1 MSSTPS
7 LSASST
13 LSGPSTLSSLS
24 TLPTV
29 RLGFIPLVDAAVP
42 IAAAALGLDR
52 EAGLRLDLV
61 RDVSWSNIRDRLA
74 FRQFDAAHLL
84 GPMAVAS
91 QLGLG
96 SNPYPVIAPFSLG
109 LGGNA
114 VTLSMRLFEAM
125 REAADGA
132 ADGEDS
138 DAPAAHARALARVV
152 RRRAAAGEAPLTFA
166 MTYPFSSHNYEFRFW
181 MAEAGIDPDRDV
193 AMTVVP
199 PPLTVD
205 ALRSGAIDGFCV
217 NAPWNVSAVEAGVG
231 RIVAV
236 KADISPS
243 SPEKVLGV
251 RPDWWAENAE
261 LGAALL
267 RALRQAALWCD
278 GAENRAELASI
289 LARPE
294 HLGGDAASLASILA
308 GDLRVD
314 RDGTRR
320 NLPNYLTFHR
330 GEANRPRPSE
340 ALWVYSQMVR
350 WGQVPLGE
358 DLARRAASA
367 FRPDL
372 HDAVFGDAASG
383 DAASPDSRET
393 APAGELTPD
402 AITAYVEGFPIRR
415 HLGDGALPSSRD

>member
-1 MSSTPS
+1 MNSTPS
-7 LSASST
+7 LSAPST
-13 LSGPSTLSSLS
+13 LSGPATLSNLS

-52 EAGLRLDLV
+52 AAGLRLDLV

-125 REAADGA
+125 REAADGE
-132 ADGEDS
+132 DGEE
-138 DAPAAHARALARVV
+138 PAAHARALARVV
-152 RRRAAAGEAPLTFA
+152 RQRAAAGEAPLTFA

-217 NAPWNVSAVEAGVG
+217 NAPWNVGAVEAGVG

-278 GAENRAELASI
+278 GAENRVELASI

-358 DLARRAASA
+358 DMARRAAGA

-372 HDAVFGDAASG
+372 HDAAFEDAASG
-383 DAASPDSRET
+383 DSRET
-393 APAGELTPD
+393 APVGELTPD
-402 AITAYVEGFPIRR
+402 AIKAYVEGFPIRR
-415 HLGDGALPSSRD
+415 QLGDGAFAPSRD

>member
-7 LSASST
+7 
-13 LSGPSTLSSLS
+13 SL
-24 TLPTV
+24 PAV

-42 IAAAALGLDR
+42 IAAAALGLDHA
-52 EAGLRLDLV
+52 EGLRLDLV

-84 GPMAVAS
+84 GPMAIAS

-114 VTLSMRLFEAM
+114 VTLSLRLFEAM
-125 REAADGA
+125 REAAGE
-132 ADGEDS
+132 ADRDE
-138 DAPAAHARALARVV
+138 PAAHARALARVV
-152 RRRAAAGEAPLTFA
+152 RRRAAAGLPPLTFGV
-166 MTYPFSSHNYEFRFW
+166 TYPFSSHKYEFRFW

-193 AMTVVP
+193 AMTIVP

-236 KADISPS
+236 KADISLA

-251 RPDWWAENAE
+251 RPDWWAANAD

-267 RALRQAALWCD
+267 RALRRAALWCD
-278 GAENRAELASI
+278 QPENRAELASI

-294 HLGGDAASLASILA
+294 HLGGNPASLAAILA
-308 GDLRVD
+308 GDLAVSPE
-314 RDGTRR
+314 GTRR
-320 NLPNYLTFHR
+320 NLPNYLTFHG

-350 WGQVPLGE
+350 WGQVPLANE
-358 DLARRAASA
+358 FARRAASA

-372 HDAVFGDAASG
+372 YDAVFGD
-383 DAASPDSRET
+383 SRET
-393 APAGELTPD
+393 SSAGDLTPGTI
-402 AITAYVEGFPIRR
+402 AAYVDGFTIRR
-415 HLGDGALPSSRD
+415 RPDDNSSQDSPE

>member
-13 LSGPSTLSSLS
+13 LPGLSTLSNLS
-24 TLPTV
+24 TLPAV

-52 EAGLRLDLV
+52 AEGLRLDLV

-125 REAADGA
+125 QEA
-132 ADGEDS
+132 ADGED
-138 DAPAAHARALARVV
+138 DDEPAAHARALARVV
-152 RRRAAAGEAPLTFA
+152 RQRAAGGEPPLTFA

-217 NAPWNVSAVEAGVG
+217 NAPWNVGAVEAGVG

-236 KADISPS
+236 KADISLS

-251 RPDWWAENAE
+251 RPDWWAENGE

-294 HLGGDAASLASILA
+294 YLGGDAASLASILS

-314 RDGTRR
+314 RDGRR
-320 NLPNYLTFHR
+320 RSLPNYLTFHR
-330 GEANRPRPSE
+330 GAANRPRPSE

-383 DAASPDSRET
+383 DAASGDSRET
-393 APAGELTPD
+393 ALAGELTPD
-402 AITAYVEGFPIRR
+402 AIKAYVEGFPIRR
-415 HLGDGALPSSRD
+415 QLGDGALSPSRG